1 MKRPAFLSL
10 VLMILVSLAC
20 ARMVSPTVV
29 PTPQSPSATPEPSA
43 TTPPSTPTT
52 ARSNQRNV
60 TYCTMDG
67 IELKMDVYYPKVAD
81 EKSPLVIYIHG
92 GGWSGGDKSEAQG
105 RLIPSLLDAGF
116 TVASLNY
123 RLAPEY
129 PFPAQ
134 LEDVKCA
141 IRSFRAN
148 AEQYGIDP
156 DRIGVWGP
164 SAGGHLS
171 SMLGVTDQTAGF
183 ERGEYLDRSS
193 RVQAVVDMYGPADLS
208 VDFSQTYA
216 NLKNMVFGN
225 YDLAQAS
232 PVNYVSADDP
242 PFLILQGDQD
252 PVVPLSQSQLLYDAM
267 IAGGMQAELVVVQGG
282 DHGFTNP
289 NTTPNR
295 EEIIALFMEFFEKT
309 LK

>member
-1 MKRPAFLSL
+1 MKNSSFLSL
-10 VLMILVSLAC
+10 VLLFLISLAC
-20 ARMVSPTVV
+20 GRTSNPTIVPVS
-29 PTPQSPSATPEPSA
+29 QSPSAMPEPSA
-43 TTPPSTPTT
+43 TTPPATPTT
-52 ARSNQRNV
+52 ARTDQRNI

-67 IELKMDVYYPKVAD
+67 VELKMDVYYPKSAD
-81 EKSPLVIYIHG
+81 EKTPLVIYIHG
-92 GGWSGGDKSEAQG
+92 GGWSGGDKSETQG

-123 RLAPEY
+123 RLAPDY

-164 SAGGHLS
+164 SAGGHLV
-171 SMLGVTDQTAGF
+171 SMLGVTDPAAGF
-183 ERGEYLDRSS
+183 ERGEYLDQSS
-193 RVQAVVDMYGPADLS
+193 RVQAVVDMYGPADLT
-208 VDFSQTYA
+208 VDFSQTFV
-216 NLKNMVFGN
+216 NLKDMVFGS
-225 YDLAQAS
+225 YDLAKAS

-267 IAGGMQAELVVVQGG
+267 IAGGMQVELIVVQGG

-289 NTTPNR
+289 NTIPNR
-295 EEIIALFMEFFEKT
+295 EEIIALFMDFFEKT